1 MADATNSKVD
11 YWQAS
16 QKLLGGS
23 FFCGL
28 VGAMCNAWIGNDSL
42 VVSMMMDGAIG
53 ALLGTYIAMSF
64 EGVCAKM
71 TAMLF
76 ANHSS
81 QANAKPPTVSFARG
95 VNLARFVCL
104 FLIPPFLVV
113 CSFALVGLSFAFDMF
128 GNGHNGTLELA
139 QGLFWFVGLYFSNTF
154 LVAAGTWIVQ
164 GICWIRIRG
173 QNHIVAIP
181 TQRQPPQA

>member
-42 VVSMMMDGAIG
+42 VVSMMMGGAIG
-53 ALLGTYIAMSF
+53 ALLGAYIARSF
-64 EGVCAKM
+64 EDVYMKL
-71 TAMLF
+71 TAILF
-76 ANHSS
+76 AKHSS
-81 QANAKPPTVSFARG
+81 QANAKPPTVGFARG
-95 VNLARFVCL
+95 VNLARFVCV
-104 FLIPPFLVV
+104 FLMPPFLVV
-113 CSFALVGLSFAFDMF
+113 CSFALIGLSFAFDMF
-128 GNGHNGTLELA
+128 GNGLDGTLELA
-139 QGLFWFVGLYFSNTF
+139 HDLFWFVGLYFSHTF

-164 GICWIRIRG
+164 GICWVRIRD
-173 QNHIVAIP
+173 QNQIVAIP